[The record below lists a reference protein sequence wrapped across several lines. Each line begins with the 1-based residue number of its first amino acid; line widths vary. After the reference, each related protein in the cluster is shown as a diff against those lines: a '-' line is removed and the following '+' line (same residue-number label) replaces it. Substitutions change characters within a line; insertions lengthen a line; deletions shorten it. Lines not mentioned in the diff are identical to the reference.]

1 MLLTALALA
10 FAQAA
15 PAPAAPAPAA
25 PAPAPAPAAAPSAEA
40 MALGTRLARAGLLA
54 AIAPALIERDISE
67 LAAEDDRLTA
77 AERARL
83 AEVGREVGRAGID
96 RVIAALGREYA
107 ARLSVEDLRALV
119 AFHESPAADR
129 LRAAEPQVLVAAM
142 SQLGTIDVKKD
153 IAAAFCRETRK
164 LCDRR

>member
-10 FAQAA
+10 FAQT
-15 PAPAAPAPAA
+15 APAA

-67 LAAEDDRLTA
+67 LAAED
-77 AERARL
+77 
-83 AEVGREVGRAGID
+83 

-119 AFHESPAADR
+119 AFHESPAAGR